1 MKKLTTTERTA
12 LLLLA
17 AILLVFLTI
26 RLTQYY
32 AQDGEIEPQAVGT
45 ATEIPAVVTDSVI
58 TNDSLPRHNGKRR
71 HKSRLTPHSAQPS
84 SPKSRDYLDQ
94 PIN

>member
-1 MKKLTTTERTA
+1 MKKLTSTERVA

-17 AILLVFLTI
+17 ALLLAFLTV

-32 AQDGEIEPQAVGT
+32 AREGEIEHQTVETTAEMPAITVIST
-45 ATEIPAVVTDSVI
+45 ATTDS
-58 TNDSLPRHNGKRR
+58 TTRHRTKKQQKSHKESRR
-71 HKSRLTPHSAQPS
+71 KQPS